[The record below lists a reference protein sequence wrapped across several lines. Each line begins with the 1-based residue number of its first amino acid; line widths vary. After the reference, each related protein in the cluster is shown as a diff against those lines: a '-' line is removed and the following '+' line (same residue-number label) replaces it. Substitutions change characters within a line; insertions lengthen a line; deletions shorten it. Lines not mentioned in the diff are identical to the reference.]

1 MGTTHGR
8 HRAPQPR
15 PPPRQRV
22 AITGA
27 ASGIGRA
34 AALRFAAEGARL
46 VLADIGA
53 EAGEALAAE
62 LRGAG
67 GAAIFVRTDVSKAAD
82 CEALV
87 RAAVDKFGRLDAAFN
102 NAGISDGPLPPGTI
116 DYPLELWDRMIAVN
130 LSSVFYCLR
139 YQVRAMLDNGGGA
152 IVNTASIAGQ
162 IAFAGLPGYVA
173 SKHGV
178 VGLTRTVAVEYGARG
193 IRCNALAPG
202 IIDTPMTQPVFAV
215 PQFRDMVGATV
226 PAART
231 GTAEEVANMAVWLC
245 SDRASY
251 ANGAVFAVDGGFL
264 AR

>member
-1 MGTTHGR
+1 MNELKDK
-8 HRAPQPR
+8 
-15 PPPRQRV
+15 V
-22 AITGA
+22 AIITGA

-34 AALRFAAEGARL
+34 AALRFAEEGARL
-46 VLADIGA
+46 VLADLGA

-62 LRGAG
+62 LRGKG
-67 GAAIFVRTDVSKAAD
+67 SQAIFVRTDVAKAA
-82 CEALV
+82 EAEKLV
-87 RAAVDKFGRLDAAFN
+87 AAAVEKFGRLDAAFN

-130 LSSVFYCLR
+130 LSGVFYGLR
-139 YQVRAMLDNGGGA
+139 AQIKAMLSTGGGA

-162 IAFAGLPGYVA
+162 IGFGGIPGYVA

-178 VGLTRTVAVEYGARG
+178 VGLTKCMAIEYAAKG
-193 IRCNALAPG
+193 IRCNAIAPG
-202 IIDTPMTQPVFAV
+202 FIDTPMTKPIFDTEQGRGMAAMAV
-215 PQFRDMVGATV
+215 PQG
-226 PAART
+226 RT
-231 GTAEEVANMAVWLC
+231 GSAEEIANMAVWLC

>member
-1 MGTTHGR
+1 VNELNNK
-8 HRAPQPR
+8 
-15 PPPRQRV
+15 V
-22 AITGA
+22 AIITGA
-27 ASGIGRA
+27 SSGIGRA
-34 AALRFAAEGARL
+34 AALRFAEEGARL

-62 LRGAG
+62 LRGKG
-67 GAAIFVRTDVSKAAD
+67 SEAIFVRTDVSKAEQ

-87 RAAVDKFGRLDAAFN
+87 QAALAKFGRLDAAFN
-102 NAGISDGPLPPGTI
+102 NAGISDGPMPPGTI
-116 DYPLELWDRMIAVN
+116 DYPLELWDRLIAVN

-139 YQVRAMLDNGGGA
+139 YQVRAMLNNGGGA

-162 IAFAGLPGYVA
+162 IGFAGVPGYVA

-178 VGLTRTVAVEYGARG
+178 VGLTKTIAIEYGAKG
-193 IRCNALAPG
+193 VRCNAVAPG
-202 IIDTPMTQPVFAV
+202 IIETPMTRPVFEV
-215 PQFRDMVGATV
+215 QQFRDMVAATV
-226 PAART
+226 PAARV
-231 GTAEEVANMAVWLC
+231 GTAEEIANMVVWLC

>member
-1 MGTTHGR
+1 MNELNNK
-8 HRAPQPR
+8 
-15 PPPRQRV
+15 V
-22 AITGA
+22 AIITGA
-27 ASGIGRA
+27 SSGIGRA
-34 AALRFAAEGARL
+34 AALRFAEEGARL

-62 LRGAG
+62 LRGKG
-67 GAAIFVRTDVSKAAD
+67 SEAIFVRTDVSKAEQ

-87 RAAVDKFGRLDAAFN
+87 QAAVDKFGRLDAAFN

-116 DYPLELWDRMIAVN
+116 DYPLELWDRLIAVN

-139 YQVRAMLDNGGGA
+139 YQVRAMLANGGGA

-162 IAFAGLPGYVA
+162 IAFAGVPGYVA

-178 VGLTRTVAVEYGARG
+178 VGLTKTIAVEYGAQG
-193 IRCNALAPG
+193 VRCNAVAPG
-202 IIDTPMTQPVFAV
+202 IIETPMTRPVFEV
-215 PQFRDMVGATV
+215 QQFRDMV
-226 PAART
+226 ARHSA
-231 GTAEEVANMAVWLC
+231 GRASGLRWQACAHGEEIANMVVWLC
-245 SDRASY
+245 SERASY